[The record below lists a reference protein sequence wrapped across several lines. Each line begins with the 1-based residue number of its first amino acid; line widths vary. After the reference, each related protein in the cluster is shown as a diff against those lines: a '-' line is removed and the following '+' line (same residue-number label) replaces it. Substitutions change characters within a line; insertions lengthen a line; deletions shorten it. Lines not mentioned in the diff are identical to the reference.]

1 MGFNCGIVG
10 LPNVGK
16 STLFNALTATQAAEA
31 ANFPFTTIEPNVG
44 RVAVPDQRLAAVAA
58 VVKPGRLVPT
68 QLEFVDIA
76 GLVKGASRG
85 EGLGNKF
92 LSHIREVDAVVHVLR
107 CFEDGG
113 IAHVAGAPDPERDA
127 GWVATELM
135 LADIDSLEKR
145 KEGLTKKARGGD
157 AEAARG
163 LDLVKRLVAH
173 LDDGRPVRAFVVA
186 DDDRHAFEGFKL
198 LTAKPVLYVANVDEA
213 SAVAGNALSDKAKRV
228 AEAEA
233 AECVI
238 ISAAIEAEIA
248 GLEDAD
254 ERAEFLASLGLEETG
269 LARVI
274 AAGMRALD
282 LITFITANAKEAHA
296 WTVKRGARAPEAA
309 GRVHS
314 DFETG
319 FIAVEAIGW
328 KELVDLGGEH
338 AAREAGRMRQEGRD
352 YEVKDGDVL
361 LFRFNV

>member
-44 RVAVPDQRLAAVAA
+44 RVAVPDARLAAVAA
-58 VVKPGRLVPT
+58 IVKPGRVVPT

-113 IAHVAGAPDPERDA
+113 IAHVAGVPDPERDA

-135 LADIDSLEKR
+135 VADIESLEKR
-145 KEGLTKKARGGD
+145 KDGLTKKARGGD
-157 AEAARG
+157 ADAARA
-163 LDLVKRLVAH
+163 LDLLTRLVDH
-173 LDDGRPVRAFVVA
+173 LDGGRPARAFGVE
-186 DDDRHAFEGFKL
+186 DDERAAFDDFKL
-198 LTAKPVLYVANVDEA
+198 LTAKPTLYVANVDEA
-213 SAVAGNALSDKAKRV
+213 SAAGGNALSGAAKRV
-228 AEAEA
+228 AEAEG
-233 AECVI
+233 AECVV

-248 GLEDAD
+248 GLDSAD
-254 ERAEFLASLGLEETG
+254 ERAQFLSSLGLAESG
-269 LARVI
+269 LARLI

-296 WTVKRGARAPEAA
+296 WTVKRGARAPQAA

-314 DFETG
+314 DFEKG
-319 FIAVEAIGW
+319 LIAVEAIGW
-328 KELVDLGGEH
+328 REFVALGGEGP
-338 AAREAGRMRQEGRD
+338 ARDAGRMRQEGRD
-352 YEVKDGDVL
+352 YEVRDGDVL
-361 LFRFNV
+361 LCRFNV